1 MALGEWETQNIG
13 TDFDV
18 SEKQDKT
25 LTCKMIFLIFMQFLK
40 VTFHLKLLQNIG
52 CFPCC
57 IVHLCGLSYPNN
69 LYNTSYSPT
78 SMLPASPLRI
88 LC

>member
-25 LTCKMIFLIFMQFLK
+25 LTCKMIFLIFMNF
-40 VTFHLKLLQNIG
+40 
-52 CFPCC
+52 
-57 IVHLCGLSYPNN
+57 
-69 LYNTSYSPT
+69 
-78 SMLPASPLRI
+78 
-88 LC
+88 